1 MATLSKKKRDY
12 ISKNINRA
20 SIEEIAEKL
29 GVSEAEVKRE
39 VRRMGL
45 KTDEDR
51 GKHEAGRLRPHS
63 IKWTAAVTILAALFT
78 ALIYGRALNYG
89 FVFDD
94 HHAILDNVPLHYM
107 YNFSKAFTDPT
118 LFSNQPGRRMYRP
131 IVTASY
137 ILNYVMFDERPGG
150 WRVLNLF
157 FHAFNGVLLF
167 LLLDLFISR
176 RLVSAIIAIIFIAH
190 PAASEAVQFIAARST
205 LMAAFFVLV
214 SFYCFVAWTVVRRRG
229 WLTGGAVALALGL
242 LCKENVIMMLAIMP
256 IIYWAKTSATLN
268 ETFSREAWK
277 GYLPFIIV
285 GVVFL
290 LMRKWG
296 FNLNTAVLSRP
307 GRPLYAQL
315 LTQAGVW
322 WIYFVSIL
330 WPINLNVYRNIDM
343 VKSGIIP
350 GAGIF
355 GQPVVWVL
363 GWILMAALVV
373 IGRRNRMAFLGAAF
387 AAIILIPE
395 TVTALNL
402 LSADRRIYM
411 PLAGAAL
418 IVASPFWEKDEK
430 GNGVRFKVW
439 FGLMSAS
446 LFCYVVLSVFHISDW
461 RTEKTLF
468 QASIRDTPK
477 AEISWHGL
485 AYVFAQEH
493 QLQRAE
499 WCLHQSL
506 SLRPTYA
513 ASLRL
518 LAAIYIEENRNQDAL
533 VLLEKAVRIEPMSQ
547 RGWYNLGLAQMNLD
561 MDTEAEKSFIEAVRQ
576 DAYYHQPHNNL
587 GIIYQKQGR
596 MAEAVREFAEAVR
609 LDPQNERYQLNLK
622 RAQAQLN
629 QSPQPSPNPGFGSPL
644 P

>member
-1 MATLSKKKRDY
+1 MATLSKKKREY

-20 SIEEIAEKL
+20 SVEEIAERL

-39 VRRMGL
+39 VRRMGI
-45 KTDEDR
+45 KTEDDR
-51 GKHEAGRLRPHS
+51 GEYEAGRLRPHS

-107 YNFSKAFTDPT
+107 SNFSKAFTDPT

-131 IVTASY
+131 IVTATY
-137 ILNYVMFDERPGG
+137 ILNYVMFGEKPGG

-157 FHAFNGVLLF
+157 LHAFNGVLLF

-176 RLVSAIIAIIFIAH
+176 RLVSAIIAIIFISH

-205 LMAAFFVLV
+205 LMAAFFVLIT
-214 SFYCFVAWTVVRRRG
+214 FYCFVAWTVERRRG
-229 WLTGGAVALALGL
+229 WLIGGAVALAIGL
-242 LCKENVIMMLAIMP
+242 LCKENVIMMLAIIP
-256 IIYWAKTSATLN
+256 IIYWAKMSATLG
-268 ETFSREAWK
+268 ETFSRAAWK

-285 GVVFL
+285 GVLFL

-296 FNLNTAVLSRP
+296 FDLNTAVLSRT
-307 GRPLYAQL
+307 GRPIYVQL
-315 LTQAGVW
+315 LTQAKVW
-322 WIYFVSIL
+322 WIYFASIL

-343 VKSGIIP
+343 VRSGIIQ

-355 GQPVVWVL
+355 GQPVLWVL
-363 GWILMAALVV
+363 GWVAVAALVI
-373 IGRRNRMAFLGAAF
+373 IGRKNRMAFLGAAF
-387 AAIILIPE
+387 AVIILIPE

-418 IVASPFWEKDEK
+418 IAASPFWKKDEK
-430 GNGVRFKVW
+430 GNGVRFKAL
-439 FGLMSAS
+439 FGLISAA
-446 LFCYVVLSVFHISDW
+446 LFCYVVLSIFHIPDW
-461 RTEKTLF
+461 RTEKALF
-468 QASIRDTPK
+468 EASIRNTPK

-493 QLQRAE
+493 ELRRAE

-506 SLRPTYA
+506 SLRPNYA

-518 LAAIYIEENRNQDAL
+518 LAAIYIEQNRNQDAL
-533 VLLEKAVRIEPMSQ
+533 GLLQKAVRIEPMSQ
-547 RGWYNLGLAQMNLD
+547 RGWYNLGLAQMNLGID
-561 MDTEAEKSFIEAVRQ
+561 DEAEKSFIEAIRQ

-587 GIIYQKQGR
+587 GIIYQKKGR
-596 MAEAVREFAEAVR
+596 YAEAVREFAEAVR
-609 LDPQNERYQLNLK
+609 LDPENQRYQLNLK
-622 RAQAQLN
+622 RSRELLN
-629 QSPQPSPNPGFGSPL
+629 QMPQPSSNPGYSSP
-644 P
+644 PP